1 MNSYPLLIHDHGL
14 ICNVLII
21 DDMRHGDSSTRVV
34 FSYFLISMNWATG
47 VYPINTVITGIV
59 NVPSPT
65 LNQCTRWINLLRYYL
80 FLSIMKSLST
90 CRDEQIWVMYC
101 ILLYLVLF
109 IMKGCWCEHF
119 IHLLHACIAVH
130 VVQIQKIYFFWGV
143 GGGEIVL
150 LW

>member
-1 MNSYPLLIHDHGL
+1 
-14 ICNVLII
+14 
-21 DDMRHGDSSTRVV
+21 MRHGDSSTRVV

-47 VYPINTVITGIV
+47 VYPINTVITYS

-90 CRDEQIWVMYC
+90 CRDEQIWVMYF

-130 VVQIQKIYFFWGV
+130 VVQIQKIYFL
-143 GGGEIVL
+143 GGGGGDSPFMVNELCEFSRSMHAYNVTMKKTPL
-150 LW
+150 NF